1 MTDKRN
7 LNYVA
12 TRIIEILEAKMPN
25 DTYYINEKIERLRD
39 YGNNNALTLVWAS
52 NQLDDD
58 SFRELLKLLDVSFYD
73 VESFLRVMSKL

>member
-1 MTDKRN
+1 MTDKEN

-12 TRIIEILEAKMPN
+12 TKIIEILETKMPN
-25 DTYYINEKIERLRD
+25 NTYYINEKIERLLD

-58 SFRELLKLLDVSFYD
+58 NFRELLKSLDVSLYD
-73 VESFLRVMSKL
+73 VEGFLRVMSKL

>member
-1 MTDKRN
+1 MTDKEN

-12 TRIIEILEAKMPN
+12 TKIVEILESKMPN
-25 DTYYINEKIERLRD
+25 DTYYINEKIERLQD

-52 NQLDDD
+52 NQLDDN
-58 SFRELLKLLDVSFYD
+58 SFRELLKSLDVSFYD